1 MRPTGNGWVT
11 LREVM
16 TDMIERKA
24 FLQITKAL
32 ILGMRNNLTDPSA
45 CMKQNIIE
53 ELAAV
58 LGVERCVIFK
68 ISKDGGGE
76 APREFCEIAAGVPL
90 EEYGPDF
97 RDKSS
102 LDAHPDIKA
111 ALQDGRVLVIK
122 EPSRDERTAYFR
134 GIIEKKD
141 VSEIVYIPLSI
152 EGKDRPEGIIVFD
165 AVHGRSFSEDEIE
178 FCSEVAELL
187 SLLLGQERIM
197 LQHFRDAIVNK
208 VVPLGGFARRLQENL
223 RTTLDYIEIIR
234 KEAAEID
241 YILPRTLD
249 GL

>member
-1 MRPTGNGWVT
+1 
-11 LREVM
+11 
-16 TDMIERKA
+16 MIERKA

-32 ILGMRNNLTDPSA
+32 ILGMRNGLTDPSA

-68 ISKDGGGE
+68 IGEEEVGGSLK
-76 APREFCEIAAGVPL
+76 EFCEIAAGVPV

-97 RDKSS
+97 RAKSL
-102 LDAHPDIKA
+102 LDAHPDIEA
-111 ALQDGRVLVIK
+111 AVQKGTVLVIK
-122 EPSRDERTAYFR
+122 HPMSDERTAYFR

-141 VSEIVYIPLSI
+141 VSEIAYIPLFMEADCRSA
-152 EGKDRPEGIIVFD
+152 GVIVFD
-165 AVHGRSFSEDEIE
+165 AVHGRAFSEDEID

-187 SLLLGQERIM
+187 GLLLGQERIM
-197 LQHFRDAIVNK
+197 LQRFRDAIINK

-223 RTTLDYIEIIR
+223 RTTLDYIDIIR
-234 KEAAEID
+234 KEATEID
-241 YILPRTLD
+241 CILPKTLD

>member
-1 MRPTGNGWVT
+1 V
-11 LREVM
+11 
-16 TDMIERKA
+16 IERKA

-32 ILGMRNNLTDPSA
+32 ILGMRNGLTDPSS

-68 ISKDGGGE
+68 IGEEEVDGCL
-76 APREFCEIAAGVPL
+76 REFCEIAAGVPL

-97 RDKSS
+97 RGKST
-102 LDAHPDIKA
+102 LDAHTDIEA
-111 ALQDGRVLVIK
+111 AVRKGRVLVIK
-122 EPSRDERTAYFR
+122 HPMSDERTAYFR

-141 VSEIVYIPLSI
+141 VSEIAYIPLFI
-152 EGKDRPEGIIVFD
+152 EEDSRPAGVIVFD
-165 AVHGRSFSEDEIE
+165 AVHGRAFSKDEIE

-197 LQHFRDAIVNK
+197 LQHFRDAIINK

-223 RTTLDYIEIIR
+223 RTTLDYIDIIR
-234 KEAAEID
+234 KEAIEID
-241 YILPRTLD
+241 CILPKTLD

>member
-1 MRPTGNGWVT
+1 V
-11 LREVM
+11 
-16 TDMIERKA
+16 IERKA

-32 ILGMRNNLTDPSA
+32 ILGMRNGLTDPSA

-58 LGVERCVIFK
+58 LGVKRCVIFK
-68 ISKDGGGE
+68 IGGE
-76 APREFCEIAAGVPL
+76 EVDGSLNEFCEIAAGVPL

-97 RDKSS
+97 RGKSA
-102 LDAHPDIKA
+102 LDAHPDVEA
-111 ALQDGRVLVIK
+111 AVRKGRALVIK
-122 EPSRDERTAYFR
+122 HPMNDERTAYFR

-141 VSEIVYIPLSI
+141 VSEIAYIPLFV
-152 EGKDRPEGIIVFD
+152 EGESQSAGVIVFD
-165 AVHGRSFSEDEIE
+165 AVHGRAFSEDEID

-187 SLLLGQERIM
+187 GLLLGQERIM
-197 LQHFRDAIVNK
+197 LQRFRDAIINK

-234 KEAAEID
+234 KEAIEID
-241 YILPRTLD
+241 CILPKTLN